1 LDPAGGVSVVAGLTP
16 TFLPLSLG
24 AQLNTQEATELFC
37 DKTGSLILGE
47 KPAYGSN
54 DISALYLKLREAM
67 NEIAF
72 LRQELDGRL
81 KKINLVLSELL

>member
-1 LDPAGGVSVVAGLTP
+1 
-16 TFLPLSLG
+16 
-24 AQLNTQEATELFC
+24 LNTQEATELFC
-37 DKTGSLILGE
+37 DRTGSLILGE
-47 KPAYGSN
+47 ETAYDDN

-81 KKINLVLSELL
+81 KQIDLALSVLP